1 MNCNSAWCSCTN
13 FQSVKTTCCCVPS
26 PLQLAHERFL
36 WPIQSE
42 AHGEGSSGKPRL
54 VKVAHHKATP
64 IRICSRGSHYLP
76 EENSIKLR
84 CWKCKVEGR
93 PWVDFLVTQQY
104 RNSVKPPTRNVGLN
118 SVTIENLILGYR
130 DEKDRVH
137 AILLNTSICI
147 ANGEWISNFNEI
159 CRIQKTIKRIALV

>member
-1 MNCNSAWCSCTN
+1 M
-13 FQSVKTTCCCVPS
+13 
-26 PLQLAHERFL
+26 
-36 WPIQSE
+36 
-42 AHGEGSSGKPRL
+42 
-54 VKVAHHKATP
+54 
-64 IRICSRGSHYLP
+64 
-76 EENSIKLR
+76 
-84 CWKCKVEGR
+84 EGR

-147 ANGEWISNFNEI
+147 AKGEWISNFNEI